1 MRFRRLTDEELKAVE
16 VEFTKFL
23 ASNGLDAPEWQRIK
37 SDNPA
42 RVEGLLDDFSTFFW
56 ESTTS
61 RIKYLEKITETEKWV
76 FKFEESSAEVMRW
89 MSTNGGDPELMKGK
103 KEFPEEARGREVF
116 LLLEQGLVPCPEERH
131 EELEKLFKAQS
142 LIQLFKPRCAAA
154 LFSGFSHCASSVLL
168 ICERSQSNKVQ
179 TIVTLEVVS
188 RIVSFRL

>member
-16 VEFTKFL
+16 VEFTKYL

-131 EELEKLFKAQS
+131 EELEKLFKA
-142 LIQLFKPRCAAA
+142 
-154 LFSGFSHCASSVLL
+154 
-168 ICERSQSNKVQ
+168 
-179 TIVTLEVVS
+179 
-188 RIVSFRL
+188 